1 MTVAHSRKSGQQWCA
16 AICLLLP
23 LVLIGCGGSELSCIP
38 HDVLVHI
45 GGETDVVLS
54 LSGFND
60 PVEIYPLYEPVNAA
74 EKITNLGNLT
84 LYGNPEGLN
93 VSLTI
98 HAVRG
103 GHVTVYFN
111 ATTPAINDDE
121 AYVRV
126 TIIHSEEVF
135 FVCIAVGWI
144 YFVAWSVSFYPQ
156 IYENFKRKCVVGLNL
171 DYVVLNVLGHSVYGL
186 FNMGL
191 YWIPSV
197 QLQYYEIHP
206 MGVIP
211 VQTNDVVFSVHA
223 TVFSILTAIQ
233 CIIYERGD
241 QKVSPYTWAFIGVS
255 SAFIFIST
263 IAAVTY
269 SITYLSLLYYC
280 SYVKLIVTLIKYIPQ
295 AHLNYKRQSTIGY
308 SIGGVLLD
316 ITGGLLSVLQMF
328 LLAYNND
335 DWDSLFGDPTKFGLG
350 LFSVMFDLL
359 FIVQHYVLY
368 RNNNPPAVYL
378 PINRDD
384 YLPIDDDRSTP
395 SIMA

>member
-1 MTVAHSRKSGQQWCA
+1 MTAAQSRKSGQQWCA

-23 LVLIGCGGSELSCIP
+23 LVLTGCGGSELTCIP

-54 LSGFND
+54 LSGFNHS
-60 PVEIYPLYEPVNAA
+60 VEIYPLYEPGSAA
-74 EKITNLGNLT
+74 EKITNLGNVT

-126 TIIHSEEVF
+126 TIIHSDEVF
-135 FVCIAVGWI
+135 FVCIVVGWV

-156 IYENFKRKCVVGLNL
+156 VYENFKRKCVVGLNL

-223 TVFSILTAIQ
+223 TVFSIVTAVQ

-255 SAFIFIST
+255 STFICIST
-263 IAAVTY
+263 IAAITY

>member
-1 MTVAHSRKSGQQWCA
+1 MTVAQSRKSGLQWPI

-23 LVLIGCGGSELSCIP
+23 LVLTGCGGSELSCIP

-60 PVEIYPLYEPVNAA
+60 SVEIYPLYEPASAA

-84 LYGNPEGLN
+84 LYGNPDGLN
-93 VSLTI
+93 LSLTI
-98 HAVRG
+98 HAVHG

-111 ATTPAINDDE
+111 ATTSAINDDA

-126 TIIHSEEVF
+126 TIIHSDEVF

-171 DYVVLNVLGHSVYGL
+171 DYVVLNVLGHFVYGM
-186 FNMGL
+186 FNLGL

-241 QKVSPYTWAFIGVS
+241 QKVSPYTWAFIGAS
-255 SAFIFIST
+255 SGFIFFST
-263 IAAVTY
+263 IAAITY

-280 SYVKLIVTLIKYIPQ
+280 SYVKLLVTLIKYIPQ
-295 AHLNYKRQSTIGY
+295 AHLNYKRQSTVGY

-368 RNNNPPAVYL
+368 RNNDPSPVYL